1 MLCHLIPGYFLFYH
15 CKNVYMNIHWKADK
29 DLIHIAMLKA
39 YHSLTC
45 HRWQWFNYLQIYY
58 KCGNI
63 GLWKRCSNLQEKK
76 MQIQIK
82 GRKQTHVT
90 KDTYAGLYRYH
101 SFPTLIATKGFKFMN
116 LIENKDF
123 SSIKNWK
130 KKWKHVTSV
139 QLHVFIK
146 IISDI
151 HGIRFWRILYKSVGE
166 KINWSKKVYW
176 FFSFVYRFKK

>member
-130 KKWKHVTSV
+130 KKN
-139 QLHVFIK
+139 
-146 IISDI
+146 
-151 HGIRFWRILYKSVGE
+151 E
-166 KINWSKKVYW
+166 NM
-176 FFSFVYRFKK
+176 

>member
-1 MLCHLIPGYFLFYH
+1 MLCHLIPGYFFFYH

-45 HRWQWFNYLQIYY
+45 HNYLQIYY

-82 GRKQTHVT
+82 GRNTNSCYQR
-90 KDTYAGLYRYH
+90 YLCWPILYH
-101 SFPTLIATKGFKFMN
+101 SFPTLIATRGFKFMN

-146 IISDI
+146 IISDF
-151 HGIRFWRILYKSVGE
+151 HGICFWSILYKSVGE
-166 KINWSKKVYW
+166 KNQLKQKSILI
-176 FFSFVYRFKK
+176 FFFC